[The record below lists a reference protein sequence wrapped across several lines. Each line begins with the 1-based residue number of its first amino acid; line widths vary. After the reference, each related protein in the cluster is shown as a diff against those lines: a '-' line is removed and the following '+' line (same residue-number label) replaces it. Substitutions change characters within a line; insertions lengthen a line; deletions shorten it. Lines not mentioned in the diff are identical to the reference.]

1 MRAQRI
7 LRLPGSVGL
16 LITSSAEMRI
26 LNRRFRSK
34 DRTTDVLS
42 FPAADPAG
50 KEVAGDLAIS
60 AEIAAD
66 QAAERGHSLTEELKI
81 LILHGLLH
89 LSGFDHENDSGEM
102 AEREVELRN
111 RLKLPTGL
119 IERTAGQR
127 AQEPGIHARKSKAR
141 PVTRTRRSGKVKA

>member
-1 MRAQRI
+1 
-7 LRLPGSVGL
+7 
-16 LITSSAEMRI
+16 MRI
-26 LNRRFRSK
+26 LNRRFRGK

-50 KEVAGDLAIS
+50 NEAAGDLAIS

-66 QAAERGHSLTEELKI
+66 QAVERGHSLTEELKI

-89 LSGFDHENDSGEM
+89 LSGYDHETDSGEM
-102 AEREVELRN
+102 AERELKLRN

-127 AQEPGIHARKSKAR
+127 AKEPGTRKSKAR
-141 PVTRTRRSGKVKA
+141 PVTRTHRSRKVKA